1 MAPQA
6 FTARKT
12 AWLVLN
18 QCDIK
23 RHDASQLLNDYLPKT
38 DRPAQATDIVF
49 GVLRNRT
56 AIDCIIKKCGS
67 IEPDHVKPA
76 IWNLLRIGTYEIVY
90 APKTAEYA
98 ILNEAADLARQKG
111 SSKTVGF
118 INAVLR
124 AIQKKIVLRQSPLAN
139 TNRQKIIPQNPKT
152 GCLFAID
159 LLPGPDN
166 EPVNYYS
173 TAFSLPTPLVSQW
186 LKDYGE
192 DRTAELCFASNRHPS
207 VILQPNTLCT
217 TAEKLAQ
224 HLGEQ
229 GIECEIN
236 AEKTMLCA
244 KHTGSVTKIQIFL
257 DGFFIIQDPTA
268 AEAMQLLKPQ
278 PGWTIVDLCAAPG
291 GKSVAL
297 AMLMQDNGA
306 ILASDKDKTRLQK
319 VVQNVKRMRLNSIEV
334 VEPKNIEQKIKKLK
348 HLNAIILDV
357 PCSNTGVLAR
367 RVEARWHLQKNTVN
381 SLLKTQSQLLERAA
395 ALCQHKTTLV
405 YSTCSI
411 QPEENQQQI
420 QQFLSLHPS
429 FILIRDKLTLPT
441 LKTQNLFDHDG
452 GYVAVL
458 QHK

>member
-1 MAPQA
+1 MAPQP

-23 RHDASQLLNDYLPKT
+23 RHDASELLNGYLPKT

-67 IEPDHVKPA
+67 VEPDHVKPA
-76 IWNLLRIGTYEIVY
+76 IWNLLRIGTYELVY

-118 INAVLR
+118 INGVLR
-124 AIQKKIVLRQSPLAN
+124 AIQKKIVLRESPLPE
-139 TNRQKIIPQNPKT
+139 TNKQKIIPQNPQT

-159 LLPGPDN
+159 LLPGPDK

-173 TAFSLPTPLVSQW
+173 TAFSLPTPLISQW

-192 DRTAELCFASNRHPS
+192 DKTTDLCFASNRHPS

-217 TAEKLAQ
+217 TAEKLADL
-224 HLGEQ
+224 LGGQ

-244 KHTGSVTKIQIFL
+244 KHTGSVTKIQAFL
-257 DGFFIIQDPTA
+257 DGFFTIQDPTA
-268 AEAMQLLKPQ
+268 AEAMQLLKPR
-278 PGWTIVDLCAAPG
+278 PGWTIFDLCAAPG
-291 GKSVAL
+291 GKSIAL
-297 AMLMQDNGA
+297 AMLMQDKGT
-306 ILASDKDKTRLQK
+306 ILASDNDKTRLQK
-319 VVQNVKRMRLNSIEV
+319 VCQNVKRMRLNAIEV
-334 VEPKNIEQKIKKLK
+334 VEPKNIEQKIRKLK
-348 HLNAIILDV
+348 HLDAIILDV

-367 RVEARWHLQKNTVN
+367 RVEARWHLRKNNLN
-381 SLLKTQSQLLERAA
+381 SLLKIQTQLLRRAA
-395 ALCQHKTTLV
+395 ALCQRTTALV

-411 QPEENQQQI
+411 LPEENQQQI
-420 QQFLSLHPS
+420 QQFLSQHTP
-429 FILIRDKLTLPT
+429 FRLITEKLTLPA

-452 GYVAVL
+452 GYVAIL
-458 QHK
+458 QQK